1 MVQIQG
7 IKIGM
12 TMVALVVALFTV
24 NTLTAATGVGVEL
37 SGNDNSVDDVKGLAG
52 EFQSPE
58 ASGAGSQDPGFF
70 GVAVGVTKTIQQ
82 LVTLTVGT
90 GGMLK
95 SWGIPG
101 VIATSIQIMIDV
113 TMGIGILQIIGRW
126 KF

>member
-24 NTLTAATGVGVEL
+24 NTLTAATGVGIEL
-37 SGNDNSVDDVKGLAG
+37 TGNGQGVDDAEGLAG
-52 EFQSPE
+52 DFQNPKV
-58 ASGAGSQDPGFF
+58 SGAGSQDPGFF
-70 GVAVGVTKTIQQ
+70 GVAVGVTKTVQQ

-95 SWGIPG
+95 SWGINP
-101 VIATSIQIMIDV
+101 VIADSVQLMIDV
-113 TMGIGILQIIGRW
+113 TMGIGLLQIIGRW

>member
-37 SGNDNSVDDVKGLAG
+37 TGTSSSVDDVEGLAG
-52 EFQSPE
+52 DFQSPQ
-58 ASGAGSQDPGFF
+58 ASGAGSEDPGFF
-70 GVAVGVTKTIQQ
+70 GVAIGVTNTVQQ
-82 LVTLTVGT
+82 LITLTVGLA
-90 GGMLK
+90 GMLK
-95 SWGIPG
+95 SWGINP
-101 VIATSIQIMIDV
+101 VIATGVQIMVDV
-113 TMGIGILQIIGRW
+113 TMGIGLLQIIGRW

>member
-24 NTLTAATGVGVEL
+24 NTLTAATGVGIEL
-37 SGNDNSVDDVKGLAG
+37 TGNGDVDQAENLAG
-52 EFQSPE
+52 DFQSPT
-58 ASGAGSQDPGFF
+58 ASGAGSEDPGFF
-70 GVAVGVTKTIQQ
+70 GVAVGVTKTVQQ

-95 SWGIPG
+95 SWGVHP
-101 VIATSIQIMIDV
+101 VIANSVQLMIDV
-113 TMGIGILQIIGRW
+113 TMGIGFLQIIGRW
-126 KF
+126 RF

>member
-24 NTLTAATGVGVEL
+24 NTLTAATGVAVEL
-37 SGNDNSVDDVKGLAG
+37 NAGGNSVDDVEGLAG
-52 EFQSPE
+52 EFQSPQ

-70 GVAVGVTKTIQQ
+70 GVAVGVTKTVQQ
-82 LVTLTVGT
+82 LLTLTIGT

-95 SWGIPG
+95 SWGINPI
-101 VIATSIQIMIDV
+101 IANGIQIMIDV
-113 TMGIGILQIIGRW
+113 TMGIGLLQIIGRW

>member
-37 SGNDNSVDDVKGLAG
+37 TGTGSSVDDVEGLAG
-52 EFQSPE
+52 EFQNPQ
-58 ASGAGSQDPGFF
+58 ASGAGSEDPGFF
-70 GVAVGVTKTIQQ
+70 GVAVGVTNTVQQ
-82 LVTLTVGT
+82 LITLTVGLS
-90 GGMLK
+90 GMLK
-95 SWGIPG
+95 SWGINP
-101 VIATSIQIMIDV
+101 VIATGVQIMVDV
-113 TMGIGILQIIGRW
+113 TMGIGLLQIIGRW